1 MGDASLWAMLARL
14 VLSLGVVIGL
24 MLGAAVVVR
33 RRGSILRKIGH
44 DQPLEV
50 LARQT
55 LGQKASVQVVR
66 MGERAVL
73 LGVTEHSVTYLTEGD
88 PADFELADMV
98 VDSTVVDLTDHTM
111 SSGGGPSAD
120 GTARSG
126 GAMRLGS
133 SWTGV
138 LDTLRD
144 KSTRR

>member
-14 VLSLGVVIGL
+14 VLSLGVVVGL

-33 RRGSILRKIGH
+33 KRGGAMRKVGSS
-44 DQPLEV
+44 QPLEV
-50 LARQT
+50 LARQS
-55 LGQKASVQVVR
+55 LGRTASVQVVR

-73 LGVTEHSVTYLTEGD
+73 LGVTEQSVSYLTEGD
-88 PADFELADMV
+88 PADFELADMAAI
-98 VDSTVVDLTDHTM
+98 TVDLTDQVM

-120 GTARSG
+120 RTARSG
-126 GAMRLGS
+126 GAVRLGS

>member
-33 RRGSILRKIGH
+33 RRGGVLRKVGAA
-44 DQPLEV
+44 QPLEV
-50 LARQT
+50 LARQS
-55 LGQKASVQVVR
+55 LGRTASVQVVR

-73 LGVTEHSVTYLTEGD
+73 LGVTEQSVSYLTEGD
-88 PADFELADMV
+88 PADFELAGMV
-98 VDSTVVDLTDHTM
+98 DVAVDLTDHTM
-111 SSGGGPSAD
+111 SSGGGPSANR
-120 GTARSG
+120 TARSG